1 MTMLV
6 HTNWL
11 TQVLGLMPARV
22 LKVLDAWSYR
32 LARKRSERRRL
43 AVRARKARAEAV
55 LTQYRLKP

>member
-1 MTMLV
+1 MPMLV

-32 LARKRSERRRL
+32 LARRRSERRRL
-43 AVRARKARAEAV
+43 AVSARKGKARAKAA
-55 LTQYRLKP
+55 LSGT